1 MTKYMPLNL
10 WKFFCTPAV
19 VYTSYFDE
27 CNYMKV
33 KSPKDVRNVDQMV
46 PNTKKKNYCILQFI
60 LESEFN

>member
-19 VYTSYFDE
+19 VHTSCFDE

-33 KSPKDVRNVDQMV
+33 KSPKYVGNVDQMV
-46 PNTKKKNYCILQFI
+46 PNTKKNYCKLQFI
-60 LESEFN
+60 LESKFN